1 MFASGGNRTE
11 NMSNTFF
18 DSYVATV
25 LQSLNKFTPS
35 KFSNCAE
42 YSSENTYIYMS
53 RLKSLAASTLS
64 MCFQIKLSMFELE
77 N

>member
-1 MFASGGNRTE
+1 
-11 NMSNTFF
+11 MSNTFF
-18 DSYVATV
+18 DSYIATV
-25 LQSLNKFTPS
+25 LSPDKFTPS

-64 MCFQIKLSMFELE
+64 MCFQIKLSMLELE